1 MRVENWKLFFAASLL
16 REGIAQPVELFDL
29 AADPKEERNLIDDP
43 KHQHLIRKLT
53 QTALRYRRVATRLAD
68 VAPVRATVDWRS
80 QEGGE
85 AGALAKAFHLA
96 PARGKTAVDQGTG
109 LRLTLAGEHG
119 GKFSTNFRGLGL
131 GGGQVLQVD
140 DGQALR
146 IQFDRDVIVESV
158 AIVAGNGVCG
168 GFYQMGKAAPLA
180 IYCVDADNDEKTQH
194 GVISDLGVLRAGQ
207 VLRLDSKPHHG
218 VEAAGQW
225 RLGAISVRILK

>member
-1 MRVENWKLFFAASLL
+1 METIFR
-16 REGIAQPVELFDL
+16 RQPVARRHSAAGELFDL
-29 AADPKEERNLIDDP
+29 AADPKEERNLIHDP

-53 QTALRYRRVATRLAD
+53 KLPYAIGVWLRGWTSRPYGRLIGARKRAGKPGLWPRRFI
-68 VAPVRATVDWRS
+68 WRRHA
-80 QEGGE
+80 E
-85 AGALAKAFHLA
+85 
-96 PARGKTAVDQGTG
+96 TAVDQGTG

-146 IQFDRDVIVESV
+146 IQFDRDVIVESI

-168 GFYQMGKAAPLA
+168 GFYQMGGCAAGD
-180 IYCVDADNDEKTQH
+180 YCVDADNDEKTQH

-207 VLRLDSKPHHG
+207 ALRLDSKPHHG
-218 VEAAGQW
+218 VKPRANGGWARSRYGF
-225 RLGAISVRILK
+225 